1 MIRFAFALF
10 SPTND
15 IYDQSKDQIMTKIAL
30 MFGSIGVLVETSDL
44 QRRAYN
50 QAMSEAGLDWQ
61 WDEETYA
68 DLLTQTGGKERL
80 AHLVAAT
87 GANLSPEAIDG
98 IHSRKTEIAGALM
111 ASEGVALRPGV
122 AELAQ
127 VAKARGMK
135 LAFVTTT
142 NQPNIDAVFAA
153 AGNAL
158 SPSDFDHIASRDH
171 IARGKPA
178 PDAYLA
184 ALEALGVAPHDALA
198 IEDTAL
204 SVMAA
209 KRAGIEV
216 VATPGAITANQD
228 FWQADLVV
236 GHLGQGGDVDPRVLS
251 MLE

>member
-1 MIRFAFALF
+1 
-10 SPTND
+10 
-15 IYDQSKDQIMTKIAL
+15 MTKTAL

-61 WDEETYA
+61 WDEATYA

-87 GANLSPEAIDG
+87 GADLSQGAIDG
-98 IHSRKTEIAGALM
+98 IHARKTEIAGTLM
-111 ASEGVALRPGV
+111 VSEGVALRPGV
-122 AELAQ
+122 AELARL
-127 VAKARGMK
+127 AKERGMK
-135 LAFVTTT
+135 LALVTTT
-142 NQPNIDAVFAA
+142 YQPNIDAVFAVA
-153 AGNAL
+153 QDAL
-158 SPSDFDHIASRDH
+158 SPQDFDHIASRDR

-184 ALEALGVAPHDALA
+184 ALEALGIAPQDALA
-198 IEDTAL
+198 IEDTAI

-216 VATPGAITANQD
+216 VATPGALTAKQD

-236 GHLGQGGDVDPRVLS
+236 DQIGNGAVVDPRILS
-251 MLE
+251 MLA

>member
-1 MIRFAFALF
+1 
-10 SPTND
+10 
-15 IYDQSKDQIMTKIAL
+15 MTKTAL

-50 QAMSEAGLDWQ
+50 QAMREAGLDWQ

-80 AHLVAAT
+80 AHLAAAT
-87 GANLSPEAIDG
+87 GANLSQDAIDG
-98 IHSRKTEIAGALM
+98 IHARKTEIAGALM
-111 ASEGVALRPGV
+111 ALEGVALRPGV
-122 AELAQ
+122 ATLAWL
-127 VAKARGMK
+127 AKGRGMK

-142 NQPNIDAVFAA
+142 YQSNIDAVFAA
-153 AGNAL
+153 AGDAL
-158 SPSDFDHIASRDH
+158 SPQDFDHIASRDH
-171 IARGKPA
+171 VARGKPA

-184 ALEALGVAPHDALA
+184 ALEALSVAPQDALA
-198 IEDTAL
+198 IEDTAI

-236 GHLGQGGDVDPRVLS
+236 GQIGQGAVVDPRVLS